1 MDNWHA
7 IGSDVIDLDRGQWA
21 VVVGVIWLGVAYGS
35 LVLLGSYTVE
45 LYFTVSLIGF
55 LIVGFLF
62 APPQTNPRWW
72 GRFRWLMILALTVFG
87 YLVYQRVVTVL
98 QG

>member
-1 MDNWHA
+1 MDNWH
-7 IGSDVIDLDRGQWA
+7 ITGSDVVDLDRGRWA
-21 VVVGVIWLGVAYGS
+21 VVVGGIWLGVAYGS
-35 LVLLGSYTVE
+35 LVLLGSYTAE

-62 APPQTNPRWW
+62 APPQTSSRWW
-72 GRFRWLMILALTVFG
+72 IRFRWFTILALTVFC
-87 YLVYQRVVTVL
+87 YFMYQRVATVL